1 MLNIFLKH
9 IQLKTQGAF
18 PHISH
23 LISPIQQG
31 IIRALGS
38 FFTITICNLFPS
50 SSTAMGSLYAM
61 VIQRKRNAILL
72 FPPLHDLHYVYF
84 FKKKNVKL
92 KKK

>member
-9 IQLKTQGAF
+9 IQLKTQG
-18 PHISH
+18 IQ
-23 LISPIQQG
+23 LISTIQQG

-50 SSTAMGSLYAM
+50 SSTAVGSLYAM

-84 FKKKNVKL
+84 FKKKCQI
-92 KKK
+92 KKKHKYK

>member
-1 MLNIFLKH
+1 
-9 IQLKTQGAF
+9 
-18 PHISH
+18 
-23 LISPIQQG
+23 
-31 IIRALGS
+31 
-38 FFTITICNLFPS
+38 
-50 SSTAMGSLYAM
+50 MGSLYAM